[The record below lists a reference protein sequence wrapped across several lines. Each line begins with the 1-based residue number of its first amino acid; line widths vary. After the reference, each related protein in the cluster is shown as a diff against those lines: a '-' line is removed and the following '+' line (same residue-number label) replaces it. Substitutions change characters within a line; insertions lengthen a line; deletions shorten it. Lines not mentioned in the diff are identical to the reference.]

1 MLSSCVMLDY
11 NMSEC
16 VLTSVEIISIF
27 LLLSSL
33 SSPAGISKVVTDVI
47 QSISPDIADMLLPA
61 YHQALAMANLVLEQI
76 EQALKGEWLLL
87 IH

>member
-27 LLLSSL
+27 LLLASL

>member
-1 MLSSCVMLDY
+1 MCLFFSSP
-11 NMSEC
+11 
-16 VLTSVEIISIF
+16 
-27 LLLSSL
+27 

-76 EQALKGEWLLL
+76 EQALESEFPCLLPKVCTKKKL
-87 IH
+87 CGTKKFE

>member
-1 MLSSCVMLDY
+1 MLDY

-27 LLLSSL
+27 LLLASL

-47 QSISPDIADMLLPA
+47 QSISPDIADVLLPA